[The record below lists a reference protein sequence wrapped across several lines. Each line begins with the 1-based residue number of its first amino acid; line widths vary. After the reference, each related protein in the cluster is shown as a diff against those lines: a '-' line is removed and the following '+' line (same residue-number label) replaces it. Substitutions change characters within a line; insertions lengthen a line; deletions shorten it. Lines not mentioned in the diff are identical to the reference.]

1 MKRIRGTTKE
11 IEQVAKEL
19 RSHLTPAES
28 LLWEKLRS
36 KQLNG
41 LKFRCQHPVGRFILD
56 FYCSSLKL
64 VIEID
69 GSSHDDRHDYDQ
81 ARTEQLELYGYKVIR
96 FTNQQILNNLEEV
109 LQKISAIVEV
119 LAPQPP
125 SVGE

>member
-11 IEQVAKEL
+11 VEQVAKEL

-41 LKFRCQHPVGRFILD
+41 LKFRCQHPVDRFILD
-56 FYCSSLKL
+56 FYCPSLKL

-81 ARTEQLELYGYKVIR
+81 ARTEELELYGYNVIR
-96 FTNQQILNNLEEV
+96 FTNQQVFNNLEEV
-109 LQKISAIVEV
+109 LNEISSIAEV
-119 LAPQPP
+119 LAPLPP
-125 SVGE
+125 TLGE